1 MNSRLEGKTAV
12 VTGGGQG
19 IGESIVLAL
28 AGEGADVVIN
38 DLESNVENAKR
49 TAKRAK
55 KSGRKVMTLFGD
67 VSKRNEVENMVQETL
82 KEFKRIDILVNN
94 SGIVRPALF
103 KDMTENQW
111 DDVMDVNL
119 KGVFNCCR
127 AVVGNM
133 IENRSGRIIMISAL
147 GGRSGLIGH
156 SQYCAAKAGGI
167 GLTKSLAKE
176 LARYQIL
183 VNAVLPGYIE
193 TPIQKAP
200 PKYREMIIN
209 ECPLKRA
216 GTPEEVAAVVVFLA
230 SPEASYITGSTIE
243 VGGGLWL

>member
-1 MNSRLEGKTAV
+1 MNSRLEGKIAL

-28 AGEGADVVIN
+28 AREGADVVIN
-38 DLESNVENAKR
+38 DLKSNADNAR
-49 TAKRAK
+49 RVAK
-55 KSGRKVMTLFGD
+55 KAKESGRKVITTFGD
-67 VSKRNEVENMVQETL
+67 VSNSNEVERMVQEAL
-82 KEFKRIDILVNN
+82 SEFNKIDILVNN
-94 SGIVRPALF
+94 SGIVRPSFF
-103 KDMTENQW
+103 KDMTEKQW
-111 DDVMDVNL
+111 DEVIDVNL
-119 KGVFNCCR
+119 KGVFYCCR

-133 IENRSGRIIMISAL
+133 IENGSGRIIMISAL
-147 GGRSGLIGH
+147 GAKSGLIGH

-176 LARYQIL
+176 LARHQIL
-183 VNAVLPGYIE
+183 VNAVLPGYID

-200 PKYREMIIN
+200 AKYREMIIN

-216 GTPEEVAAVVVFLA
+216 GTPEEVAAVVAFLA
-230 SPEASYITGSTIE
+230 SPAASYITGSTIE

>member
-19 IGESIVLAL
+19 IGEAIVRAL
-28 AGEGADVVIN
+28 AREGADVVIN
-38 DLESNVENAKR
+38 DLESNVENTKSTATKAKE
-49 TAKRAK
+49 
-55 KSGRKVMTLFGD
+55 SGRKIITLFGD
-67 VSKRNEVENMVQETL
+67 VSNHNEVETMVQEVL
-82 KEFKRIDILVNN
+82 KEFKKIDILVNN
-94 SGIVRPALF
+94 SGIARPVLF

-111 DDVMDVNL
+111 DEVMDVNL

-156 SQYCAAKAGGI
+156 SQYCAAMAGGF

-176 LARYQIL
+176 LARYRIL

-200 PKYREMIIN
+200 LKYRQMIIN

-216 GTPEEVAAVVVFLA
+216 GKPEEVAAVVTFLA
-230 SPEASYITGSTIE
+230 SDEASYITGSTIE